1 MTVNNL
7 AFAKAV
13 GDWCSKVE
21 GRATAVF
28 RQASQRVIETAT
40 MGIPVDTGFA
50 RASGRASLE
59 SMPAIDP
66 TATNKEKASAPFY
79 QIKGQTISLVLDF
92 GDITAVIS
100 SAELGQTIYW
110 GVTAAYAL
118 PLEYGHSKQTPA
130 GFVRLAAAQWPVI
143 VAETIAEAKSR
154 AD

>member
-1 MTVNNL
+1 MAVNNL
-7 AFAKAV
+7 AFVNAV
-13 GDWCSKVE
+13 DDWCSKVE

-28 RQASQRVIETAT
+28 RQASQKVIEIAT

-66 TATNKEKASAPFY
+66 SATNKDKASAA
-79 QIKGQTISLVLDF
+79 LDF

-100 SAELGQTIYW
+100 TAELGQTIYW

-118 PLEYGHSKQTPA
+118 PLEYGHSKQAPA
-130 GFVRLAAAQWPVI
+130 GFVRLAAEQWPVI
-143 VAETIAEAKSR
+143 VTETIAEAKSR
-154 AD
+154 VE

>member
-7 AFAKAV
+7 AFAKTV
-13 GDWCSKVE
+13 DEWCSKVE

-59 SMPAIDP
+59 SMPPIDP
-66 TATNKEKASAPFY
+66 NATNKDKATAP
-79 QIKGQTISLVLDF
+79 LDF

-100 SAELGQTIYW
+100 TAELGQTIYW
-110 GVTAAYAL
+110 GVTAAYGLA
-118 PLEYGHSKQTPA
+118 LEYGHSKQAPA

>member
-7 AFAKAV
+7 AFAKTV
-13 GDWCSKVE
+13 DDWCSKVE

-50 RASGRASLE
+50 RASGRASLD
-59 SMPAIDP
+59 SMPPIDP
-66 TATNKEKASAPFY
+66 GATNKDKATAP
-79 QIKGQTISLVLDF
+79 LDF

-100 SAELGQTIYW
+100 TAELGQTIYW
-110 GVTAAYAL
+110 GVTAAYGLAL
-118 PLEYGHSKQTPA
+118 EFGHSKQAPA
-130 GFVRLAAAQWPVI
+130 GFVRLAAEQWPVI
-143 VAETIAEAKSR
+143 VSETIAEAKSR

>member
-1 MTVNNL
+1 MAVNNL
-7 AFAKAV
+7 AFTKV
-13 GDWCSKVE
+13 VDDWVNKVE

-28 RQASQRVIETAT
+28 RQASQKVIEIAT
-40 MGIPVDTGFA
+40 TGIPVDTGFA

-66 TATNKEKASAPFY
+66 SATNKDKATAS
-79 QIKGQTISLVLDF
+79 LDF

-100 SAELGQTIYW
+100 TAELGQTIYW

-118 PLEYGHSKQTPA
+118 PLEYGHSKQAPA
-130 GFVRLAAAQWPVI
+130 GFVRLAAEQWPVI
-143 VAETIAEAKSR
+143 VAETIVEAKSR

>member
-1 MTVNNL
+1 MAVNNL
-7 AFAKAV
+7 AFTKTV
-13 GDWCSKVE
+13 DDWCSKVE

-28 RQASQRVIETAT
+28 RQASQKVIEIAT

-66 TATNKEKASAPFY
+66 SATNKDKASAP
-79 QIKGQTISLVLDF
+79 LDF

-100 SAELGQTIYW
+100 AAEFGQTIYW

-118 PLEYGHSKQTPA
+118 PLEYGHSKQAPA
-130 GFVRLAAAQWPVI
+130 GFVRLAAEQWPVI
-143 VAETIAEAKSR
+143 VAETIAEAKSQTP
-154 AD
+154 